1 MLFVG
6 QREFAAATG
15 CPETWPVVVGRMK
28 ANVARISQDSNV
40 RKDLPVIRGVH
51 AQSVVFIGL
60 ESVEGLLQGGLWPG
74 PQGHASTAEL
84 TFIGTRP
91 DRLVVRIGEIRSAK
105 KTASCSFQLES
116 PKERFKPK
124 VKGTLEFTTVPMRG
138 RTKVIL
144 QGMADREL
152 VGTLAPAETVRGVA
166 NEYVRQLLDEIA
178 RRLEELAT
186 REPAKAK
193 AGP

>member
-1 MLFVG
+1 
-6 QREFAAATG
+6 
-15 CPETWPVVVGRMK
+15 
-28 ANVARISQDSNV
+28 
-40 RKDLPVIRGVH
+40 VIQGVH

-84 TFIGTRP
+84 TFTGTRP

-116 PKERFKPK
+116 PTERFKPK
-124 VKGTLEFTTVPMRG
+124 VRGTLEFTTVPTRG

-144 QGMADREL
+144 QGRADRDL
-152 VGTLAPAETVRGVA
+152 VGTPAKTESVRGIA
-166 NEYVRQLLDEIA
+166 NEYVRQMLDEIV
-178 RRLEELAT
+178 RRLEEMAAG
-186 REPAKAK
+186 EPAKAK
-193 AGP
+193 ARS

>member
-1 MLFVG
+1 MI
-6 QREFAAATG
+6 Q
-15 CPETWPVVVGRMK
+15 
-28 ANVARISQDSNV
+28 
-40 RKDLPVIRGVH
+40 GVH

-74 PQGHASTAEL
+74 PQGHASSAEI
-84 TFIGTRP
+84 TFTGTHP

-116 PKERFKPK
+116 PKERAKPK
-124 VKGTLEFTTVPMRG
+124 VRGTLEFTTPIRG

-144 QGMADREL
+144 QGMADRDL
-152 VGTLAPAETVRGVA
+152 VGTLAPTETVRGVA

-186 REPAKAK
+186 SGPAKAK
-193 AGP
+193 VGP

>member
-1 MLFVG
+1 L
-6 QREFAAATG
+6 
-15 CPETWPVVVGRMK
+15 
-28 ANVARISQDSNV
+28 S
-40 RKDLPVIRGVH
+40 VIQGVH

-74 PQGHASTAEL
+74 PQGHVSTTEL
-84 TFIGTRP
+84 KFTGTRP

-124 VKGTLEFTTVPMRG
+124 VRGTLEFITIPIQG
-138 RTKVIL
+138 RTKIVL
-144 QGMADREL
+144 QGMADRSL
-152 VGTLAPAETVRGVA
+152 VGTLAPTETVRGVA

-178 RRLEELAT
+178 RRLEALGT
-186 REPAKAK
+186 KKPAKAK
-193 AGP
+193 ARSVPKQTVQLTR